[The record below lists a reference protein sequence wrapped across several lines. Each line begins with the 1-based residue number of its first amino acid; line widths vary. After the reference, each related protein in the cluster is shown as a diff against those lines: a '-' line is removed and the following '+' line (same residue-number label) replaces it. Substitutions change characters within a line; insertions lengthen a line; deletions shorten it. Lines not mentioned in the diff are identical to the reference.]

1 MRADHK
7 GRHTTV
13 RRELIPLSCPPFHP
27 GCQIIDTPGLRA
39 VGLWDVTD
47 GIDLAF
53 ADITDLAIGC
63 RFDDCAHE
71 GEPGCAV
78 DAAVNEGQV
87 DARRL
92 ASYRKLTR
100 ENAWIQ
106 ARADARLR
114 SERNRAARAQSRA
127 QRALYRERRR

>member
-1 MRADHK
+1 M
-7 GRHTTV
+7 
-13 RRELIPLSCPPFHP
+13 
-27 GCQIIDTPGLRA
+27 
-39 VGLWDVTD
+39 GLWDVTD

-53 ADITDLAIGC
+53 ADITDLAVGC

-87 DARRL
+87 DPRRL